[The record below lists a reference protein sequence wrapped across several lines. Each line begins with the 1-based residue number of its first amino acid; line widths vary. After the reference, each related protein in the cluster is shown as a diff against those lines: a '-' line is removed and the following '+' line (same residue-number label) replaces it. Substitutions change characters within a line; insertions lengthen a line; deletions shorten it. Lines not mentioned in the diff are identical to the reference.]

1 MADELRIYVS
11 GTETHSF
18 DKREGLAR
26 MQFAYVQRMEADMDR
41 GITFNGERVQNP
53 TQAQRTQFVIGQLL
67 EALMI
72 NDSRGISMLCRY
84 LAQHAPGL
92 NAIHVEEDG
101 DEYSV
106 ELDWG

>member
-1 MADELRIYVS
+1 
-11 GTETHSF
+11 
-18 DKREGLAR
+18 
-26 MQFAYVQRMEADMDR
+26 
-41 GITFNGERVQNP
+41 
-53 TQAQRTQFVIGQLL
+53 
-67 EALMI
+67 
-72 NDSRGISMLCRY
+72 MLCRY